1 VSQPRTAEQKR
12 VDDAA
17 SWYLTDQN
25 DVDRRLIF
33 YRYQTMKPWLKGPQ
47 GLEMGPADGQM
58 TRYLVGDFER
68 LTVLDGAAEL
78 LAQIPDSSNLAKV
91 HCLFEAFTP
100 DRVYD
105 TIILDH
111 ILEHVE
117 DPVFIMQLA
126 KRWLA
131 TDGRLMLGVP
141 NGRSLHRLAAVPM
154 GLLSH
159 PCQLNAR
166 DLAQGHRRVY
176 TMDTLR
182 TDIEAAGLHVQH
194 MGGVFIKPLSNQ
206 QIQKQWTGQM
216 MDAYFEVGKLLPDIT
231 ADLFAVCTLP

>member
-1 VSQPRTAEQKR
+1 MSEVRTAEQVR

-25 DVDRRLIF
+25 DVDRRLIH

-58 TRYLVGDFER
+58 TRNLVDDFEH
-68 LTVLDGAAEL
+68 LTVLDGSAEL
-78 LAQIPDSSNLAKV
+78 LAQVPEASNLEKV
-91 HCLFEAFTP
+91 HSLFEEFTP
-100 DRVYD
+100 DRAYD

-117 DPVFIMQLA
+117 DPVSIMRLA
-126 KRWLA
+126 MRWLA
-131 TDGRLMLGVP
+131 ADGRLMLGVP

-159 PCQLNAR
+159 PCQLNPR

-176 TMDTLR
+176 TIDTFR
-182 TDIEAAGLHVQH
+182 ADIEAAGIHVQH

-206 QIQKQWTGQM
+206 QIQEQWTVQM
-216 MDAYFEVGKLLPDIT
+216 MDAYFEVGKQLPDIT